1 MTPSLRET
9 LETLGAYV
17 RPHRVPVALGCLFL
31 IASGGLGLAQPLA
44 AREVL
49 EALALDQ
56 GLTRA
61 LIELSA
67 LVVAAALLLGLG
79 SFLVM
84 RSAEAVVLAGRR
96 TLISH
101 VLRLTMPG
109 MRSQAPGDLLARVT
123 ADTTLLR
130 QIAIQS
136 LVQAIMGSVM
146 LIGALVLMAIVD
158 LVLLATIVGVVCV
171 LGFVV
176 ALVMPR
182 IREAARNS
190 QQAVGRMGG
199 AFERALGAFPTVKA
213 SGAESVELARVGAAA
228 EAAYEQGTVAAR
240 WSSVAGTAAGLSIQV
255 AFLVVLGVGGARV
268 QSGAISVSTLVAFL
282 LYVMYLTQPVLQL
295 VNAGTYFQAGRA
307 AIGRIGEVTEL
318 PTEPVAGD
326 RPPLHPPRHSALATP
341 DPAALVFEDVTFTYP
356 GRKEPA
362 VAGFSLI
369 VPAGGLTALVGPSG
383 AGKSTLLGLIERF
396 QDPDAGRILLDGRD
410 VRDWDLGEL
419 RRQMAYVEQDAPVM
433 AGTLRENLAYAAPR
447 ASDDELREAIA
458 LTRLEPLLE
467 RLGGDLGAEVL
478 HRGVSLS
485 GGERQRIAIAR
496 ALLRRPRLLLLDE
509 ATSQLDAVNEAA
521 LREVVQE
528 VSKRTTVLVVA
539 HRLSTVRSAGRI
551 AVLQDGRLRAWGDH
565 GDLLR
570 EDELYAEFAQ
580 RQLLAA

>member
-1 MTPSLRET
+1 MSPTLRET
-9 LETLGAYV
+9 LAALGGYV
-17 RPHRVPVALGCLFL
+17 RPHRVPVALGCVFL

-67 LVVAAALLLGLG
+67 LVVAAALLLGFG
-79 SFLVM
+79 SYLVM

-96 TLISH
+96 TLIAH

-109 MRSQAPGDLLARVT
+109 MRIQAPGDLLARVT

-146 LIGALVLMAIVD
+146 LVGALVLMAIVD

-171 LGFVV
+171 LGVVV

-182 IREAARNS
+182 IRNAARES
-190 QQAVGRMGG
+190 QRAVGRMGG
-199 AFERALGAFPTVKA
+199 AFERALGAFGTVKA

-228 EAAYEQGTVAAR
+228 EDAYEQGTVAAR

-318 PTEPVAGD
+318 PTEPVTASD
-326 RPPLHPPRHSALATP
+326 HSPPATP
-341 DPAALVFEDVTFTYP
+341 DPANLVFEGVTFTYP
-356 GRKEPA
+356 GRDEPA
-362 VAGFSLI
+362 VADLSLI

-396 QDPDAGRILLDGRD
+396 QEPDSGRILLDGRD
-410 VRDWDLGEL
+410 VRDWNLTGL

-433 AGTLRENLAYAAPR
+433 AGTLRENLAYAAPG
-447 ASDDELREAIA
+447 ATDDELREAIA
-458 LTRLEPLLE
+458 LTRLEPMVD

-528 VSKRTTVLVVA
+528 VSRRTTVLVVA

-551 AVLQDGRLRAWGDH
+551 AVLEDGHLRAWGDH
-565 GDLLR
+565 AELVR
-570 EDELYAEFAQ
+570 EDELYAEFAE
-580 RQLLAA
+580 RQLIAA

>member
-1 MTPSLRET
+1 MSPTLRET
-9 LETLGAYV
+9 LATLGGYV
-17 RPHRVPVALGCLFL
+17 RPHRVPVALGCVFL

-79 SFLVM
+79 SYLVM

-96 TLISH
+96 TLIGH

-146 LIGALVLMAIVD
+146 LVGALVLMAIVD

-171 LGFVV
+171 LAVVV

-182 IREAARNS
+182 IRNAARES
-190 QQAVGRMGG
+190 QRAVGRMGG
-199 AFERALGAFPTVKA
+199 AFERALGAFGTLKA
-213 SGAESVELARVGAAA
+213 SGAEAAETARVGAAA

-240 WSSVAGTAAGLSIQV
+240 WSAVAGTAAGLSIQV

-307 AIGRIGEVTEL
+307 AIGRIGEVTTL
-318 PTEPVAGD
+318 PTEP
-326 RPPLHPPRHSALATP
+326 LHTSDHCAPATP
-341 DPAALVFEDVTFTYP
+341 DPATLVFEDVTFTYP
-356 GRKEPA
+356 GRDEPA
-362 VAGFSLI
+362 VEDLSLI
-369 VPAGGLTALVGPSG
+369 VPAGGMTALVGPSG

-396 QDPDAGRILLDGRD
+396 QEPDAGRLLLDGRD
-410 VRDWDLGEL
+410 VREWDLAEL

-433 AGTLRENLAYAAPR
+433 AGTLRENLAYAAPG
-447 ASDDELREAIA
+447 ATDDELREAIA
-458 LTRLEPLLE
+458 LTRLEPMVQ

-528 VSKRTTVLVVA
+528 VSRRTTVLVVA

-551 AVLQDGRLRAWGDH
+551 AVLEDGRLRAWGDH
-565 GDLLR
+565 ADLVR
-570 EDELYAEFAQ
+570 EDELYAEFAK
-580 RQLLAA
+580 RQLIAA

>member
-9 LETLGAYV
+9 FKTLGAYL
-17 RPHRVPVALGCLFL
+17 RPHRVPVALGCVFL

-56 GLTRA
+56 GLTGA

-67 LVVAAALLLGLG
+67 LVVAAAVLLGLG

-84 RSAEAVVLAGRR
+84 RSAEAVVLDGRR
-96 TLISH
+96 TLIRHILS
-101 VLRLTMPG
+101 LSMPG

-136 LVQAIMGSVM
+136 LVQAIMGTVM

-158 LVLLATIVGVVCV
+158 LVLLATIVGVVAM
-171 LGFVV
+171 LGVVV

-182 IREAARNS
+182 IRTAARGS
-190 QQAVGRMGG
+190 QQAIGRMGG
-199 AFERALGAFPTVKA
+199 EFERALGAFPTVKA
-213 SGAESVELARVGAAA
+213 SGAEAVEMSRVGAAA
-228 EAAYEQGTVAAR
+228 ETAYEQGTVAAR

-307 AIGRIGEVTEL
+307 AVARIGEVTSL
-318 PTEPVAGD
+318 PTEPVAVERPASVGD
-326 RPPLHPPRHSALATP
+326 ASGELATP
-341 DPAALVFEDVTFTYP
+341 DPATLVFEDVTFSYP
-356 GRKEPA
+356 GRQSPA
-362 VAGFSLI
+362 IDDFSLI
-369 VPAGGLTALVGPSG
+369 VPAGGMTALVGPSG

-396 QDPDAGRILLDGRD
+396 LDPDSGRVLLDGRD
-410 VRDWDLGEL
+410 LRDWDLIEL
-419 RRQMAYVEQDAPVM
+419 RRQMAYVEQEAPVM
-433 AGTLRENLAYAAPR
+433 AGTVRENLAYAAPGV
-447 ASDDELREAIA
+447 SDDELREAIA
-458 LTRLEPLLE
+458 LTRLEPLIE

-509 ATSQLDAVNEAA
+509 ATSQLDAVNEGA

-528 VSKRTTVLVVA
+528 VAERTTVLVVA
-539 HRLSTVRSAGRI
+539 HRLSTVRSASRI
-551 AVLQDGRLRAWGDH
+551 AVLQDGGLRAWGDH
-565 GDLLR
+565 AELVR
-570 EDELYAEFAQ
+570 EDDLYAEFAS